1 MTEQEAQQAQTIKR
15 IGEMLNTPWGH
26 DVGVWVANCEDLRE
40 IVDSQAQKIAHLEHK
55 RTRAFQICHANIK
68 WQREQRKL
76 QAQKIAEQAKE
87 FESAKSLAGIATK
100 RYFEAKQ
107 NAEKYRNA
115 YVEES
120 ARKYGHHPKSMI
132 QAELLP
138 WERWD
143 NEAKKIIDLTEITD
157 SKEVAR

>member
-1 MTEQEAQQAQTIKR
+1 MTPEEAQQAQTIAR
-15 IGEMLNTPWGH
+15 IKAIRNGGEYP
-26 DVGVWVANCEDLRE
+26 RE
-40 IVDSQAQKIAHLEHK
+40 YY
-55 RTRAFQICHANIK
+55 
-68 WQREQRKL
+68 REAIDKAL
-76 QAQKIAEQAKE
+76 VLIHSQAQKIAEQAKE

-157 SKEVAR
+157 SKEEGPGAYMRWVLE

>member
-1 MTEQEAQQAQTIKR
+1 MTKEQEAQQEQTLAEIR
-15 IGEMLNTPWGH
+15 AIRNGGEYP
-26 DVGVWVANCEDLRE
+26 RE
-40 IVDSQAQKIAHLEHK
+40 YY
-55 RTRAFQICHANIK
+55 
-68 WQREQRKL
+68 REAIDKAL
-76 QAQKIAEQAKE
+76 VLIHSQAQKIAEQAKE

-120 ARKYGHHPKSMI
+120 ARKYGHHPKAMI

>member
-1 MTEQEAQQAQTIKR
+1 MNPQEAQQEQTLAEIR
-15 IGEMLNTPWGH
+15 AIRNGGEYP
-26 DVGVWVANCEDLRE
+26 RE
-40 IVDSQAQKIAHLEHK
+40 YY
-55 RTRAFQICHANIK
+55 
-68 WQREQRKL
+68 REAIDKAL
-76 QAQKIAEQAKE
+76 VLIHSQAQKIAEQAKE

-120 ARKYGHHPKSMI
+120 ARNPKSMI

-157 SKEVAR
+157 SRRFISSSLWKKKYPLRICRRLWMQMRK

>member
-1 MTEQEAQQAQTIKR
+1 MTKEQEAQQEQTLAEIR
-15 IGEMLNTPWGH
+15 AIRNGGEYP
-26 DVGVWVANCEDLRE
+26 RE
-40 IVDSQAQKIAHLEHK
+40 YY
-55 RTRAFQICHANIK
+55 
-68 WQREQRKL
+68 REAIDKAL
-76 QAQKIAEQAKE
+76 VLIHSQAQKIAEQAKE

-157 SKEVAR
+157 SKEEGPGAYMRWVLE

>member
-1 MTEQEAQQAQTIKR
+1 MSAEQEAQQAQTIAHIRKNQ
-15 IGEMLNTPWGH
+15 NTGN
-26 DVGVWVANCEDLRE
+26 DLCREDDFIAALLK
-40 IVDSQAQKIAHLEHK
+40 IVDSQS
-55 RTRAFQICHANIK
+55 
-68 WQREQRKL
+68 
-76 QAQKIAEQAKE
+76 QKIAEQAKE

>member
-1 MTEQEAQQAQTIKR
+1 MNPQEAQQEQTLAEIR
-15 IGEMLNTPWGH
+15 AIRNGGEYP
-26 DVGVWVANCEDLRE
+26 RE
-40 IVDSQAQKIAHLEHK
+40 YY
-55 RTRAFQICHANIK
+55 
-68 WQREQRKL
+68 REAIDKAL
-76 QAQKIAEQAKE
+76 VLIHSQAQKIAEQAKE

-120 ARKYGHHPKSMI
+120 ARNPKSMI

-157 SKEVAR
+157 SRRFISSSLWKKKYPLRICRRLWMQTRN

>member
-1 MTEQEAQQAQTIKR
+1 MNPQEAQQEQTLAEIR
-15 IGEMLNTPWGH
+15 AIRNGGEYP
-26 DVGVWVANCEDLRE
+26 RE
-40 IVDSQAQKIAHLEHK
+40 YY
-55 RTRAFQICHANIK
+55 
-68 WQREQRKL
+68 REAIDKAL
-76 QAQKIAEQAKE
+76 VLIHSQAQKIAEQAKE

-120 ARKYGHHPKSMI
+120 ARNPKSMI

-157 SKEVAR
+157 SRRFISSSLWKKKYPLRICRRLWMQTRK